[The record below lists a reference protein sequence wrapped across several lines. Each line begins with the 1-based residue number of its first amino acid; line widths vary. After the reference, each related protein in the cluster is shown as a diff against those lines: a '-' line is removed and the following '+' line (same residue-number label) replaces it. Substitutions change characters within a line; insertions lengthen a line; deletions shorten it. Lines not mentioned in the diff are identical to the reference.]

1 MTYHTRHIACFCENS
16 FEAEIPESADLA
28 ADQGVRELILGGDFM
43 AVSCPSCGKRLT
55 PEFPFRLTG
64 VMKVGEIFL
73 VPEADRAAFTRGRL
87 EYDVG
92 KPGRIVVGFPELAE
106 KVMIC
111 TRGLDDRVIE
121 IMKYYLLTG
130 SGAGGDQEQDKDVSL
145 AYRGVEGDKHFFHIL
160 GIKAGEV
167 GVARLAEQFYQKI
180 ASDVESRVRE
190 EPFRDFCEPPWVSLR
205 RAAGGVG

>member
-16 FEAEIPESADLA
+16 FDAEIPESADLA
-28 ADQGVRELILGGDFM
+28 GDPGVQQLILGGDFM

-87 EYDVG
+87 DYDVG
-92 KPGRIVVGFPELAE
+92 KPGRIVVGFQELAE
-106 KVMIC
+106 KVLIC

-130 SGAGGDQEQDKDVSL
+130 SAGGGDQ
-145 AYRGVEGDKHFFHIL
+145 
-160 GIKAGEV
+160 
-167 GVARLAEQFYQKI
+167 
-180 ASDVESRVRE
+180 
-190 EPFRDFCEPPWVSLR
+190 
-205 RAAGGVG
+205 